1 MQNLNKLKE
10 ELVYAKYEDP
20 DSAILLEVKIDKIEK
35 AKQMKENGIDDET
48 IKADVWNRPD
58 QWCQGTCGGFNTWES
73 YNLGLDICWDCKL
86 EEMN

>member
-1 MQNLNKLKE
+1 M
-10 ELVYAKYEDP
+10 YAKYEDP